1 MPVSSLGMLRDF
13 LMIMMFELEYDGR
26 FGNSDVVLTNDGMND
41 ADRSINAAVNKEGG
55 IDRHR

>member
-13 LMIMMFELEYDGR
+13 LMILFELEYDGR

-41 ADRSINAAVNKEGG
+41 ADRSINAAL
-55 IDRHR
+55 

>member
-1 MPVSSLGMLRDF
+1 MPGSSLGMLRDF
-13 LMIMMFELEYDGR
+13 LMILFELEYDGR